1 MTMLSVTIPVSG
13 CQEAQ
18 DPLPAHLL
26 LIFMYLQMT
35 PLRSFPIRLCH
46 PSASHQHQPCI
57 PCRFPSNPA
66 RFVQPSEPSVFPL

>member
-26 LIFMYLQMT
+26 LIFMYLDDSAQEFPHS
-35 PLRSFPIRLCH
+35 PLSSISPGL
-46 PSASHQHQPCI
+46 STVAT
-57 PCRFPSNPA
+57 
-66 RFVQPSEPSVFPL
+66 